1 MDEEAAMELL
11 QDQLEEKNLTPVHV
25 VRRHVSPQTIIMRLG
40 TKLNLAKYP
49 TYQVTNAI
57 GVAAGL
63 TAYEVRDVNIE
74 VRQLQNLVAATSG
87 RESATQKLAG
97 LRSMTLD
104 GERHDVTAYVAAEA
118 QHARCVVHGLPKD
131 IPDDQL
137 LSIISIEGP
146 AHFGSTAT
154 RPCTICFTIGH
165 RADVCPTAH
174 EFTRCET
181 CGQQFP
187 PAQRPD
193 QTAHECEVRC
203 FNCEGPHGAR
213 DPRCP
218 KKQQA
223 DKLTR
228 LAAERRRL
236 KTTSKGSGQPKN
248 RQTSQSIATNPPKK
262 NDQNYP
268 SLPLHNRFEALRD
281 TTPDP
286 KSEPRPRS
294 GSLPGY
300 PTKRLTPPPPPPKP
314 KTPSFVRALLSQK
327 PPAHSEEPPQKQPR
341 HSSPEKQRA
350 LAEQRGPSRRIQPA
364 AHHVIPD
371 SSLVAAQAT
380 ARR

>member
-1 MDEEAAMELL
+1 MELL

-63 TAYEVRDVNIE
+63 TASE
-74 VRQLQNLVAATSG
+74 
-87 RESATQKLAG
+87 
-97 LRSMTLD
+97 
-104 GERHDVTAYVAAEA
+104 
-118 QHARCVVHGLPKD
+118 
-131 IPDDQL
+131 
-137 LSIISIEGP
+137 
-146 AHFGSTAT
+146 
-154 RPCTICFTIGH
+154 CTICFTIGH
-165 RADVCPTAH
+165 RADVCPTDH

-181 CGQQFP
+181 CGQQFR

-236 KTTSKGSGQPKN
+236 KTTSKDSGQPKN
-248 RQTSQSIATNPPKK
+248 RQSSQSIASNTPKK
-262 NDQNYP
+262 NDQNYT

-300 PTKRLTPPPPPPKP
+300 PTKRSTPPTPPPNPKVLCGPCSPRSRPRIP
-314 KTPSFVRALLSQK
+314 KNPRRSNPGT
-327 PPAHSEEPPQKQPR
+327 PPQKR
-341 HSSPEKQRA
+341 HSSP
-350 LAEQRGPSRRIQPA
+350 AESVL
-364 AHHVIPD
+364 H
-371 SSLVAAQAT
+371 SSG
-380 ARR
+380 